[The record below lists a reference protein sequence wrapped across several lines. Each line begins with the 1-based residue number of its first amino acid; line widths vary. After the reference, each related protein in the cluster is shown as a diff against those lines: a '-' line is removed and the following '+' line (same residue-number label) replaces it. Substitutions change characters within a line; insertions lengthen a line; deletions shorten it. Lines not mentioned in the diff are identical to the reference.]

1 MYNIKIN
8 EKKNRLYV
16 TLKELESIEMK
27 RYIQKIESACKKLV
41 AGFTCI
47 TRIYGDG
54 LSKLKVQDL
63 IFSMEDLI
71 FTYGVSKV
79 IRVTK
84 MKSSLFLWK
93 ENALNS
99 RPEYRVEH
107 APTLNEAE
115 RILDNIQINP
125 G

>member
-8 EKKNRLYV
+8 GKKNRLYV
-16 TLKELESIEMK
+16 TLKEPESIEMK
-27 RYIQKIESACKKLV
+27 GYIKKIEYACKKLV

-54 LSKLKVQDL
+54 LVKLKVQDL
-63 IFSMEDLI
+63 LFSMEELI

-84 MKSSLFLWK
+84 MKSSLFFWK
-93 ENALNS
+93 ENALIN
-99 RPEYRVEH
+99 RPEYRIEH
-107 APTLNEAE
+107 ASTLYEAE
-115 RILDNIQINP
+115 RILDNIQFNI